1 MTSKRAAVPD
11 IEQVCKIGTIIA
23 EKGKKVSLPTG
34 I

>member
-11 IEQVCKIGTIIA
+11 IEQVFKIGTIIL

-34 I
+34 L